1 MFDFLAKIQLSLKK
15 KKKYILR
22 NLVFIKK
29 KTTFAKKYML
39 PKISVIITVYNCEKY
54 IEDCARSVFGQTL
67 EHIEYIFVNDATI
80 DKSVQILNDIINDYP
95 HRKSETKIINLEK
108 NGGVANARQIGIS
121 LATGEYVIHTDSDDW
136 IDKDMYKRLY
146 DKAKETD
153 ADIVGC
159 NFRHEFTDIQYDF
172 HQQYAD
178 TIEENISRLINGKIF
193 PSLCTS
199 LTRRS
204 LIKENG
210 ISFPEGLNMGED
222 LFFNLQLYLYAKII
236 VSLDWAPY
244 HYRHTDNSSCVQ
256 RSRKSIDSDIAIA
269 GKIEKLMR
277 EQNLYDKYADDIEY
291 RKFFSKLP
299 LVHDLRNEIL
309 YKEWLSIYPE
319 TNKDIWKY
327 EQIDWKLKFIL
338 WLAANNMLSAAK
350 AFQKLLIIQHNIR
363 NL

>member
-1 MFDFLAKIQLSLKK
+1 MFDFHAKIQLSQKK
-15 KKKYILR
+15 KEYILR

-67 EHIEYIFVNDATI
+67 DHIEYIFVNDATP

-136 IDKDMYKRLY
+136 VDKDMYKRLY
-146 DKAKETD
+146 NKAKETD

-159 NFRHEFTDIQYDF
+159 NLRHEFSDKQYDF

-178 TIEENISRLINGKIF
+178 TMEENIERLINGKIF

-204 LIKENG
+204 LIIDNN
-210 ISFPEGLNMGED
+210 ISFPIGKNMGED
-222 LFFNLQLYLYAKII
+222 LFFNLQIYLYAKKI
-236 VSLDWAPY
+236 VGIDWAPY
-244 HYRHTDNSSCVQ
+244 HYRHTEDSSCVQ
-256 RSRKSIDSDIAIA
+256 RTRKSIDSDIAIA
-269 GKIEKLMR
+269 GLIESFMKEHGLHN
-277 EQNLYDKYADDIEY
+277 QYAKDIEY

-299 LVHDLRNEIL
+299 LIHNLDDKEL
-309 YKEWLSIYPE
+309 YNEWLNIYPE
-319 TNKDIWKY
+319 TNHHIWQY
-327 EQIDWKLKFIL
+327 EQIDWKQRVEL
-338 WLAANNMLSAAK
+338 WVAANGMPSLAK
-350 AFQKLLIIQHNIR
+350 LFKQLIILQHRIR
-363 NL
+363 HL